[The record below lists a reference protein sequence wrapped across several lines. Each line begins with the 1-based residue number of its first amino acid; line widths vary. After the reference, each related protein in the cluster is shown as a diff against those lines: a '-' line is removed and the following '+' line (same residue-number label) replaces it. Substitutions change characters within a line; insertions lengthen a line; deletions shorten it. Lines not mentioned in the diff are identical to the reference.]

1 MGDKEE
7 TPNPRGGENSLQE
20 RQRGYS
26 KPENKR
32 ENKREGRFVKK
43 EFNGDHNKK

>member
-1 MGDKEE
+1 MGEEEALVLMGDKEE
-7 TPNPRGGENSLQE
+7 TLNPRG
-20 RQRGYS
+20 GYS

-43 EFNGDHNKK
+43 EFDGDHNKK